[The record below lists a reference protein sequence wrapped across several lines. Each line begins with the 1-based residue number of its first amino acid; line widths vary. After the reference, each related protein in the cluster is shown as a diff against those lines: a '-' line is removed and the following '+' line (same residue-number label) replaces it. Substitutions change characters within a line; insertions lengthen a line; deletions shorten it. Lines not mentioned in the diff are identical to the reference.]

1 MPGEEDPLY
10 SLAVHK
16 IAASLLANANM
27 DSSIVPIPPDVSYG
41 GVRVGLGFV
50 VGRYVAWRKSQPNRH
65 QQLILATNHS
75 IMGSNH

>member
-65 QQLILATNHS
+65 QQLILAHHNS
-75 IMGSNH
+75 IMGSNY